1 MHTVVVID
9 LTLNNTDTNTYKI
22 RYSQSTPMIIK
33 FLNLKNI
40 EMFMKSYLL
49 GCIRLEET
57 VNHRNINWNSLTHN
71 VFLFL
76 KYLLRPG

>member
-1 MHTVVVID
+1 MRMVVVID
-9 LTLNNTDTNTYKI
+9 LTLNNTDTYKI
-22 RYSQSTPMIIK
+22 SYSQSTPMFVK
-33 FLNLKNI
+33 FFNLKNI

-71 VFLFL
+71 VFLFEIFT
-76 KYLLRPG
+76 